1 MMVPRAAANDNA
13 DDTAELR
20 QLVEILQDKVEE
32 LEAMGFEGRTVAK
45 ALAAVAAEQVH
56 QVGGSEALAAWAEV
70 LSSWP
75 SEAGSAQ

>member
-1 MMVPRAAANDNA
+1 MTLKAAANDNA
-13 DDTAELR
+13 DDTAELM

-32 LEAMGFEGRTVAK
+32 LEARGFAGQTIAR
-45 ALAAVAAEQVH
+45 ALAMVAAEQLH

-75 SEAGSAQ
+75 PGTGSAC